1 VTFERV
7 AASVIVAG
15 FDGKSLPASTAGLID
30 LGLAGAILFKWNVG
44 SPEEVASLCRSL
56 KERAGPRPFLN
67 CADQE
72 GGRVARLRDGFTPL
86 PPMRRL
92 GELGQTSLAESAG
105 SVLARELRAVGFDLD
120 FAPVVDVDS
129 NPANPVI
136 GDRSFGSSPQ
146 VCARLGA
153 AVVRGIQ
160 DSGVA
165 ACAKHFPGHGD
176 TLQDSHLTL
185 PRLTHDLE
193 RLRQVEWP
201 PFAAAIQAGVAS
213 VMTAHVI
220 FEALDAEFPATLSAR
235 ALAPLRRELGFDG
248 VIISDDLEMAAI
260 ARDWPVGE
268 AAPMAL
274 SAGCDLVL
282 VCHRVEQQQLAI
294 EALARAAEQSTGF
307 KDRLLDASQRVQ
319 RLAESW
325 AKPPG
330 EFQSTR
336 LRRPDD
342 LDLARQLGSPS
353 GSHSDPTAQG
363 RAG

>member
-1 VTFERV
+1 MTFERE
-7 AASVIVAG
+7 AAAVVVAG
-15 FDGKSLPASTAGLID
+15 FDGKSLPRATARLID

-44 SPEEVASLCRSL
+44 SPEEVAALCREL
-56 KERAGPRPFLN
+56 KEQAGARPFLN

-86 PPMRRL
+86 PPMRRI
-92 GELGQTSLAESAG
+92 GEIGEASLAQSAG
-105 SVLARELRAVGFDLD
+105 SLLARELRAVGFDLD
-120 FAPVVDVDS
+120 LAPVVDVDS

-136 GDRSFGSSPQ
+136 GDRSFSNSPQ

-153 AVVRGIQ
+153 ALVRGIQ

-185 PRLTHDLE
+185 PRLPHDLE
-193 RLRQVEWP
+193 RLRRVEWP

-213 VMTAHVI
+213 IMTAHVI
-220 FEALDAEFPATLSAR
+220 FEALDPDLPATLSAR
-235 ALAPLRRELGFDG
+235 ALAPLRGELAFNG

-260 ARDWPVGE
+260 ARGWPVDL

-274 SAGCDLVL
+274 KAGCDLLL
-282 VCHRVEQQQLAI
+282 VCHHVEQQQLAV
-294 EALARAAEQSTGF
+294 EALARSAEQSIEF
-307 KDRLLDASQRVQ
+307 RDRLLDAAGRVR
-319 RLAESW
+319 RLAETW
-325 AKPPG
+325 AKPAA
-330 EFQSTR
+330 EFQVGR

-342 LDLARQLGSPS
+342 LDLARRLGSPS
-353 GSHSDPTAQG
+353 GSHPDPTAQG
-363 RAG
+363 RAS

>member
-1 VTFERV
+1 
-7 AASVIVAG
+7 
-15 FDGKSLPASTAGLID
+15 
-30 LGLAGAILFKWNVG
+30 
-44 SPEEVASLCRSL
+44 
-56 KERAGPRPFLN
+56 
-67 CADQE
+67 
-72 GGRVARLRDGFTPL
+72 
-86 PPMRRL
+86 MRRI
-92 GELGQTSLAESAG
+92 GELGQAPLAEAAG
-105 SVLARELRAVGFDLD
+105 SLLARELRAVGFDLD

-185 PRLTHDLE
+185 PRLPHDLD
-193 RLRQVEWP
+193 RLRRVEWP
-201 PFAAAIQAGVAS
+201 PFAAAIRAGVAS

-220 FEALDAEFPATLSAR
+220 FEALDPELPATLSPR
-235 ALAPLRRELGFDG
+235 ALAPLRGELGFEG

-260 ARDWPVGE
+260 ARGWPMDV

-274 SAGCDLVL
+274 TAGCDLIL
-282 VCHRVEQQQLAI
+282 VCHHLEAQQLAI
-294 EALARAAEQSTGF
+294 ESLARSADRNTEF
-307 KDRLLDASQRVQ
+307 RDRLLNASQRVQ
-319 RLAESW
+319 LLAETW
-325 AKPPG
+325 AKPAG
-330 EFQSTR
+330 EFQSAK

-342 LDLARQLGSPS
+342 LDLARRLGSTS
-353 GSHSDPTAQG
+353 GSHPDPTAQG
-363 RAG
+363 RAS